1 MKKIKFIPM
10 CNKLILIVLFLLNV
24 NILYSQ
30 TKNSIN
36 SGFRISLSEGV
47 TYNFDKNIYGEGKTL
62 APVASS
68 FNLDIT
74 NFDIGYFISNHN
86 EFGISIGKNSF
97 TSPENFITSAQI
109 LKNDTTY
116 LYSSGYKYVNLTWF
130 ALYYNYH
137 FNNTFKLGLKLG
149 ELRPDDRDYK
159 IYLSLS
165 VGKYYKITDNF
176 LIDITF
182 SFTNRNKA
190 FKYFES
196 NQLKLTLGLNLNI

>member
-1 MKKIKFIPM
+1 MKKIISIPKSNKFI
-10 CNKLILIVLFLLNV
+10 LILFLLNI

-47 TYNFDKNIYGEGKTL
+47 T
-62 APVASS
+62 

-74 NFDIGYFISNHN
+74 NFEIGYFISNHN

-116 LYSSGYKYVNLTWF
+116 LYSSGYKYANLIWY

-182 SFTNRNKA
+182 SFTNRNND
-190 FKYFES
+190 FKYFKS
-196 NQLKLTLGLNLNI
+196 NQLNLTLGLNLKI